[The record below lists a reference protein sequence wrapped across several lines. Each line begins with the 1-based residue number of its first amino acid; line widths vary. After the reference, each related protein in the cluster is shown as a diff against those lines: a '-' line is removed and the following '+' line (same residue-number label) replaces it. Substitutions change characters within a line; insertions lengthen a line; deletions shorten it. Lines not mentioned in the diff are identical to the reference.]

1 MRCLWMAA
9 GGDGSKERLT
19 MAAPRE
25 VMLEMHTRLSSGW
38 KAKLK
43 SVSERGSSH
52 FSLRILMVQ
61 QDFGL
66 ALWLTL
72 EEETCVEGRAKS

>member
-1 MRCLWMAA
+1 MRCLWMA
-9 GGDGSKERLT
+9 GDGSKERLT
-19 MAAPRE
+19 IAAPRE
-25 VMLEMHTRLSSGW
+25 VTLEMHTRLSSGW

-61 QDFGL
+61 QDLGS
-66 ALWLTL
+66 ALWWTL
-72 EEETCVEGRAKS
+72 EGETCVEEKANV